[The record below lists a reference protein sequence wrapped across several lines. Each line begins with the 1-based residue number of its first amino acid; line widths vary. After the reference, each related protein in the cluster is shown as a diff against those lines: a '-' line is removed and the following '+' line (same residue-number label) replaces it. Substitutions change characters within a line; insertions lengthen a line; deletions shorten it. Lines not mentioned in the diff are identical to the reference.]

1 MAWWHGGILMLE
13 SSFLISSSSGLGNY
27 LEVNFCS
34 IALPVPSD
42 QGHPEAPP
50 PLNVCAMHATERWE
64 ADHGRRGAEA
74 RALWLPRTKSPV
86 DGDYFACDRIR
97 ECLLRVRLRVP
108 IQVARIVVQQCVRFQ
123 LLAVHL
129 ELRVREPPAQAA
141 EVWRRRRWGCL
152 PTPPGK
158 QNTHPATMRAHEP
171 VRS

>member
-64 ADHGRRGAEA
+64 AGHGRRGAEA

-97 ECLLRVRLRVP
+97 ECLLRMRLRVP
-108 IQVARIVVQQCVRFQ
+108 IQVARIVVQQGARLQ
-123 LLAVHL
+123 QHAVHL
-129 ELRVREPPAQAA
+129 QPLVRKSPA
-141 EVWRRRRWGCL
+141 
-152 PTPPGK
+152 
-158 QNTHPATMRAHEP
+158 
-171 VRS
+171 